1 MHLHYHLPQMSS
13 LARSAEGAMEAV
25 PVFECESTLTDRYQT
40 TVPAQ
45 VRTALKL
52 GKQDKLHYRGISP
65 GSVLVTRA
73 SEPEKDDPVLDKFL
87 TFMANDMANH
97 PERLRAIDKGLY
109 DRIQALVGNIDVD
122 LNEPLSP
129 ADE

>member
-1 MHLHYHLPQMSS
+1 MHLHYHAAQMG
-13 LARSAEGAMEAV
+13 SAGHSTEGVMEAV

-52 GKQDKLHYRGISP
+52 GKQDKLHYRCTSP
-65 GSVLVTRA
+65 GAVLVTRA
-73 SEPEKDDPVLDKFL
+73 AELEKDDPVLDKFL
-87 TFMANDMANH
+87 SFMANDIANH

-109 DRIQALVGNIDVD
+109 DRIQALVGHIDVD
-122 LNEPLSP
+122 LSEPLSP